1 MKKLDNFS
9 NCLTV
14 LRNADFKLAYDNEIY
29 RIGVIGQFNLTFE
42 LAWKAL
48 QEVLKMHGAAGAE
61 TGSPREILQL
71 GYKMGFVDDASVWLL
86 MLKKRNISVHIYNEE
101 EIDEMI
107 LLIRDSFI
115 PAFAVLEETLRKK
128 LQEAESDWQEKVR
141 VEKIF

>member
-14 LRNADFKLAYDNEIY
+14 LKNADFKLADSNEIY
-29 RIGVIGQFNLTFE
+29 RTGVIGQFNRTFE

-48 QEVLKMHGAAGAE
+48 QEVLKLHGAAGAE

-71 GYKMGFVDDASVWLL
+71 GYKLGFVSDASVWLL
-86 MLKKRNISVHIYNEE
+86 MLKKRNTSVHIYNEE

-115 PAFAVLEETLRKK
+115 PAFGELEKTLQEK
-128 LQEAESDWQEKVR
+128 LQEAEEEWKQE
-141 VEKIF
+141 EKK